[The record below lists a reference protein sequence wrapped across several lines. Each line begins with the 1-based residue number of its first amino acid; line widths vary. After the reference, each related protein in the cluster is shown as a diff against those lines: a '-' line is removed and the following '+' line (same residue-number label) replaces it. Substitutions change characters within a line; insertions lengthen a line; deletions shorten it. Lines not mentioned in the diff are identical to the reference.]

1 MCGVAVDSNMILVAN
16 FAQVNFYQVFS
27 NTKEKN
33 VLQYNID
40 LISAVQFS
48 LILHRLSQCCV

>member
-16 FAQVNFYQVFS
+16 FAQVNFCQVFS